1 MYLDFYGLH
10 KEPFNITPDP
20 EFLYLSESHKG
31 ALGSIIYGIEKKK
44 GFVAITGGVGVGK
57 TMIVRSYLEQTRD
70 SGLKAVYVF
79 NPNLSFKGLLKLMYQ
94 ELGLTMPRSGDPVD
108 LVFRLYVGIVKE
120 FKEGNTVALIVDEA
134 QNMPIETLENLRMLS
149 NLETI
154 KEKLIQIVLVG
165 QPEFDR
171 ILDKPELK
179 QLQQRISVR
188 TSIAP
193 LSREESAAYIQHR
206 LVTAGLMD
214 RQIFDDG
221 ALKLIIREAQG
232 IPRSINI
239 LCDSALV
246 TGCGYGKKP
255 VTRAIVKEVITDFQG
270 TKKSENVLRL
280 FGFRFQWRRAL
291 TFASVAAL
299 VILAVF
305 FGGLWGRYVTNKPL
319 TVDPARELA
328 RVTARPSPTPSAPV
342 PARPGNGA
350 QSEAPGP
357 QRAASGPPSQD
368 VAIKVRKGD
377 TLSSLIRQAY
387 GENQLKQYGAAALLG
402 AVMKRNAVKNQN
414 QIRVGETVVFPSADS
429 SVRQ

>member
-10 KEPFNITPDP
+10 KEPFHITPDP
-20 EFLYLSESHKG
+20 EFLYLSESHKQ
-31 ALGSIIYGIEKKK
+31 ALGSLIYGIDKKK

-57 TMIVRSYLEQTRD
+57 TMIVRSYLEQTRE

-79 NPNLSFKGLLKLMYQ
+79 NPNLSFKGLLKFMYQ

-171 ILDKPELK
+171 ILDRPELK

-193 LSREESAAYIQHR
+193 LSRKESEAYIQHR
-206 LVTAGLMD
+206 LATAGLMD
-214 RQIFDDG
+214 TPVFDDG

-232 IPRSINI
+232 IPRTINI

-246 TGCGYGKKP
+246 TGCGYEKKP
-255 VTRAIVKEVITDFQG
+255 VTRAIVKEVIADFQG
-270 TKKSENVLRL
+270 TKKSESAFRL
-280 FGFRFQWRRAL
+280 FWRQFRWRRTVA
-291 TFASVAAL
+291 FASVAAL
-299 VILAVF
+299 VILALF

-328 RVTARPSPTPSAPV
+328 RVTSRPSPTPPASVPAPSANGAEWEAPV
-342 PARPGNGA
+342 PQTVAKSSPEQN
-350 QSEAPGP
+350 
-357 QRAASGPPSQD
+357 

-377 TLSSLIRQAY
+377 ALSSLVRQAY
-387 GENQLKQYGAAALLG
+387 GENELKQYGAAALLK
-402 AVMKRNAVKNQN
+402 AVMKRNAIENQD
-414 QIRVGETVVFPSADS
+414 QIREGDTVVFPSAGS
-429 SVRQ
+429 SVGQ